1 MVRSLWTGLLATLCI
16 LLYSAVEADAQ
27 FTFTALDG
35 LPTAQTTAEGSL
47 GSDAELV
54 LVGAPGSFE
63 YQGFNLSFDLASG
76 ESNVW
81 GYVFRS
87 ASSGDLVTLMVVRL
101 FAYQAFELGSV
112 PFPIPDNLI
121 TTLDYSG
128 TYANSNSMVG
138 RLQNDTAFQ
147 KYRGDLPEA
156 KPQFVSFSQ
165 LLNADSLNLPNGF
178 PVGQGTWT
186 ISFGGSEDSTMTCFV
201 ASKTG
206 EAFCRRVYGI
216 GTSSVADERGNNVSM
231 QVSPNPAGG
240 VVRVS
245 ITGYNLS
252 ELNNCRLLLF
262 NSKGEVVSDLTSSL
276 QASRDGKAE
285 FSVDGI
291 PSGSYH
297 CILVGSSVR
306 QEVGI
311 IVVE

>member
-1 MVRSLWTGLLATLCI
+1 
-16 LLYSAVEADAQ
+16 
-27 FTFTALDG
+27 
-35 LPTAQTTAEGSL
+35 
-47 GSDAELV
+47 
-54 LVGAPGSFE
+54 
-63 YQGFNLSFDLASG
+63 
-76 ESNVW
+76 
-81 GYVFRS
+81 
-87 ASSGDLVTLMVVRL
+87 
-101 FAYQAFELGSV
+101 
-112 PFPIPDNLI
+112 
-121 TTLDYSG
+121 
-128 TYANSNSMVG
+128 
-138 RLQNDTAFQ
+138 
-147 KYRGDLPEA
+147 
-156 KPQFVSFSQ
+156 
-165 LLNADSLNLPNGF
+165 
-178 PVGQGTWT
+178 
-186 ISFGGSEDSTMTCFV
+186 
-201 ASKTG
+201 
-206 EAFCRRVYGI
+206 
-216 GTSSVADERGNNVSM
+216 M